1 MCKSN
6 TGLLLLMSAMDL
18 LDQNLK
24 TIRFLLPDVDGPM
37 NYAKTWQKNTNRN
50 YCGKDKPKNDRRFVK
65 PIPYGTKC

>member
-1 MCKSN
+1 MCKST
-6 TGLLLLMSAMDL
+6 TGLLLLMFAMDL

-50 YCGKDKPKNDRRFVK
+50 YCGKDKPKNDSRFVER
-65 PIPYGTKC
+65 IPYGTK